1 MTQATERTV
10 NLRYTD
16 AELEAVRERI
26 TDFIE
31 TFVDDAGATGAVIG
45 LSGGIDSTLTANL
58 AVEALGADSVHGL
71 VMPGEPSSE
80 ANMSDAE
87 LVAEDLGIEYDVI
100 GIDPIVEQISDA
112 YPEGA
117 ENRMALGNVRVRTRA
132 VLNYFVANTE
142 GRVVLGTGNRTEALV
157 GYFTKYG
164 DGAVDCHPIGNLYK
178 RQVRQLAKHMGVAE
192 GLAEKAATAGMWSG
206 QTDEDEL
213 GVDYDTL
220 DAILAVHVDGGIPTG
235 ATAQLLG
242 VDTETVEHVTD
253 MVAASEHKR
262 QYPPTPAE

>member
-1 MTQATERTV
+1 
-10 NLRYTD
+10 
-16 AELEAVRERI
+16 
-26 TDFIE
+26 
-31 TFVDDAGATGAVIG
+31 
-45 LSGGIDSTLTANL
+45 
-58 AVEALGADSVHGL
+58 
-71 VMPGEPSSE
+71 
-80 ANMSDAE
+80 
-87 LVAEDLGIEYDVI
+87 
-100 GIDPIVEQISDA
+100 
-112 YPEGA
+112 
-117 ENRMALGNVRVRTRA
+117 
-132 VLNYFVANTE
+132 
-142 GRVVLGTGNRTEALV
+142 
-157 GYFTKYG
+157 
-164 DGAVDCHPIGNLYK
+164 
-178 RQVRQLAKHMGVAE
+178 MGVAE